1 MFDNGSNTKITIT
14 TMSWGRQRQGAPRVP
29 ISATG
34 GVSSPEILNVNIQAD
49 YKESIHDT
57 EDIFKAEKTVKYHN
71 WRIMA
76 MIKWVEKEYSDYYQ
90 QDVVDIT
97 EEQKG
102 YKRGYNTYTH
112 SFIYRTLNVDAIK
125 AFMSKNKYK
134 TDQFNNDGKPL
145 HYSFYQLCKFN
156 NAI

>member
-1 MFDNGSNTKITIT
+1 
-14 TMSWGRQRQGAPRVP
+14 
-29 ISATG
+29 
-34 GVSSPEILNVNIQAD
+34 
-49 YKESIHDT
+49 
-57 EDIFKAEKTVKYHN
+57 
-71 WRIMA
+71 

-134 TDQFNNDGKPL
+134 TDQFNNESKPVN
-145 HYSFYQLCKFN
+145 YYFSQLCKFN
-156 NAI
+156 DAILFGPHQAKVPLPEVYDLEMQIYL